1 MASTSY
7 TMSGGPLTMKLRA
20 AYGKGIRWP
29 QLAAPHHNEYPQHV
43 RGPSLNLAPEQQAG
57 IEAGVDLLFG
67 RSLTLQAT
75 RFDQTAS
82 GLIQRSTTDDVS
94 DPAPPRLMWEN
105 VGEISNRGWEMQ
117 ARVER
122 GALSL
127 TGNLSLVDSRVRQ
140 LADGYTGDLRVGD
153 RMLAVP
159 ARTVSLTAGWTRPG
173 WYAGVTAYR
182 ASDWINYDRIGLAQV
197 LVNANKAGTQVPGA
211 QLRTFWRKYDGN
223 THLRASLSRDLGRG
237 ITGFL
242 TADNLFN
249 YQIGEP
255 DNITIIPGRTI
266 SFGLRA
272 TF

>member
-1 MASTSY
+1 MRT
-7 TMSGGPLTMKLRA
+7 P
-20 AYGKGIRWP
+20 
-29 QLAAPHHNEYPQHV
+29 N
-43 RGPSLNLAPEQQAG
+43 LNLAPEQQAG
-57 IEAGVDLLFG
+57 VEAGIDLLFG
-67 RSLTLQAT
+67 RSLTLNAT

-82 GLIQRSTTDDVS
+82 GLIQRSSTDDAS

-197 LVNANKAGTQVPGA
+197 LVDANKAGTQVPGS
-211 QLRTFWRKYDGN
+211 QLRTFWQKYNGH
-223 THLRASLSRDLGRG
+223 THLRASTSRDLGRG
-237 ITGFL
+237 FTGFL
-242 TADNLFN
+242 TVDNLFN

-255 DNITIIPGRTI
+255 DNITITPGRTI

-272 TF
+272 AF